1 MDGQILLDK
10 INFTKLV
17 GHGHAAACH
26 MRQPVHVLGMIAA
39 GLVIGGGA
47 AGLQHAGV
55 SEAIVLHMHGEEAV
69 GQLAALVRVVHDFE
83 VAQAARSVDA
93 DGARADAAQG
103 ERRVPVLGGKN
114 RKQQT
119 K

>member
-10 INFTKLV
+10 INFTKRV

-39 GLVIGGGA
+39 GLVIGGRA

-55 SEAIVLHMHGEEAV
+55 GEAVALHMHGEEAV
-69 GQLAALVRVVHDFE
+69 GQLAALVRMVHDFK

-103 ERRVPVLGGKN
+103 KRRITILGGIN
-114 RKQQT
+114 
-119 K
+119 